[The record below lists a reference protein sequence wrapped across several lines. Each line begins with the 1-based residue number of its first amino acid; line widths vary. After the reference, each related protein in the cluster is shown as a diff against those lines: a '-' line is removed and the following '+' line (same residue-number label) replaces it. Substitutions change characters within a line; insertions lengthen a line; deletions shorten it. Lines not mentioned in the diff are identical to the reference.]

1 MRVFFT
7 IIVPLLLPTLLY
19 LLYVFVVRPRFA
31 GPQGQPPA
39 EPVIPWLWLAVIGG
53 VLAIVAF
60 FALAQFDDAPPG
72 SRYEP
77 ARVIDGRIEP
87 GHFE

>member
-7 IIVPLLLPTLLY
+7 IVVPLLLPTLLY
-19 LLYVFVVRPRFA
+19 MVYLFFVRPRFV
-31 GPQGQPPA
+31 GPQGQTQESP
-39 EPVIPWLWLAVIGG
+39 IPWLWLAAIGG
-53 VLAIVAF
+53 VLAVATF
-60 FALAQFDDAPPG
+60 FAVAELDGAPPG

-77 ARVIDGRIEP
+77 ARVIDGEIEP